1 MIERFM
7 LSEELVDKIFKIT
20 GIDCSG
26 MLKVEDLENIIKD
39 LICEYHIMEEKYE
52 NKKEDII

>member
-7 LSEELVDKIFKIT
+7 LNEELVDKIFEIT
-20 GIDCSG
+20 GIDYSQ

-52 NKKEDII
+52 NEEESII